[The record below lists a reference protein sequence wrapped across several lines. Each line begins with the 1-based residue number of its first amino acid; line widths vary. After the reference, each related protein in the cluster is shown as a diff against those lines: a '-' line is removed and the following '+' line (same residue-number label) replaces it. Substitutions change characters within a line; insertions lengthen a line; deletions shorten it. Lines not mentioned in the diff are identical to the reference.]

1 MDSAKSF
8 SSSFVAMRNLAM
20 GSLAALV
27 LVTIGAGV
35 LVYRAYESAGQRVYM
50 VTQSGSVAALAAGN
64 SNAHTV
70 FEARNLVS
78 SFMKTMFGH
87 DQYTFKSNLDA
98 AIPWIDTRGSN
109 RIYEGFRKGQ
119 VLENYVRYQARNE
132 VDVDSVVV
140 DMEHRPWSGKV
151 YVKQRIFIGG
161 EQQKP
166 FPLAAKFNLIETN
179 RSDANPF
186 GMMITDFDYIS
197 YNPTISRQETER
209 LQQQEDARKAALR
222 DAQAAGGGGLAP
234 DAADAAPAAPTAP
247 APGAAPRT
255 TPVPNR

>member
-1 MDSAKSF
+1 
-8 SSSFVAMRNLAM
+8 MRNIAM

-27 LVTIGAGV
+27 LVVIGAGA
-35 LVYRAYESAGQRVYM
+35 LVYRAYEGAGQRVYM

-132 VDVDSVVV
+132 VDVDSVIV

-166 FPLAAKFNLIETN
+166 FPLAAKFNLVETN

-186 GMMITDFDYIS
+186 GMMITDFDYIA
-197 YNPTISRQETER
+197 YDPAISRQEAER
-209 LQQQEDARKAALR
+209 LQQQEEARKAALR
-222 DAQAAGGGGLAP
+222 DAQAAGGGGLTP
-234 DAADAAPAAPTAP
+234 DAADAAPAAPAP
-247 APGAAPRT
+247 SAPRPT
-255 TPVPNR
+255 TIPKR